1 MRPRP
6 KTTMQVLG
14 RSLIKSKK
22 RRPTADQLSERHT
35 VHDDPSNAKS
45 ITENTSLDDFLSTA
59 EMSNKQF
66 VAERQNIKIIE
77 SAAVSQPSTLAVE
90 LHQAENES
98 YLKWRRRLAQL
109 QERDDLVLT
118 PFEKNLDFWR
128 QLWRVVERSDVL
140 VQILDARNPL
150 LFFCEDLDVYIKE
163 VGGERKLPVIL
174 LNKSDYLTE
183 RQRRHWF
190 DYFTSIGKQ
199 QPTTIAEEEVEEK
212 EAESSEEEEEDEEEV
227 VETKL
232 ESLNLQTEIEAEAD
246 SEARKR
252 LYTPLSYSELIA
264 YFKSLR
270 SRLPEDVA
278 LLEGPLTVGLIG
290 YPNVGKSSTINALLR
305 SKAVSVSAMPGK
317 TKHFQTILLDDQLTI
332 CDCPG
337 LVFPNVV
344 SSKSEMIINGILPI
358 DQMKEAVPPIAAIAA
373 RIPGHVFETRYGLML
388 PRRSEDDFGGQEED
402 EENRKATALELLSA
416 YGYAKG
422 FMTARGLPD
431 TSRAARYLLK
441 DFVCGRLLFCYAP
454 PTVPQQEFH
463 RYPRSSKALAKEAS
477 ATANAITDRR
487 LLKAY
492 EGQALLKKR
501 NFNEEY
507 FAGLGSAAHTK
518 GSRGIAVHSREFI
531 QQGGE
536 AFGAAAAVE
545 GKPWKRHHNRKKK
558 EKLRKVYAHLDE

>member
-1 MRPRP
+1 MA
-6 KTTMQVLG
+6 VVDE
-14 RSLIKSKK
+14 SLEQELLIP
-22 RRPTADQLSERHT
+22 RRPSWDR
-35 VHDDPSNAKS
+35 
-45 ITENTSLDDFLSTA
+45 NTTP
-59 EMSNKQF
+59 E
-66 VAERQNIKIIE
+66 
-77 SAAVSQPSTLAVE
+77 E

-190 DYFTSIGKQ
+190 DYFTSIGKVVVFFSALEQ
-199 QPTTIAEEEVEEK
+199 QPTTIVEEEVEEK
-212 EAESSEEEEEDEEEV
+212 EAESSEEEEDEEEDEA

-232 ESLNLQTEIEAEAD
+232 ESLNIQKETEAED

-278 LLEGPLTVGLIG
+278 FESPLTVGLIG

-358 DQMKEAVPPIAAIAA
+358 DQMKEAAPPIAAIAA

-388 PRRSEDDFGGQEED
+388 PRRSEDDFGTQEED

-536 AFGAAAAVE
+536 AFGEGGAAAAVE

>member
-190 DYFTSIGKQ
+190 DYFTSIGKVVVFFSALEQ
-199 QPTTIAEEEVEEK
+199 QPTTTATEEEEEK
-212 EAESSEEEEEDEEEV
+212 KDEAESSEEEEEDEEEV

-270 SRLPEDVA
+270 SRLPED
-278 LLEGPLTVGLIG
+278 
-290 YPNVGKSSTINALLR
+290 SSTINALLR

-388 PRRSEDDFGGQEED
+388 PRREED